1 MAFLC
6 VGWKCN
12 MSLVWMV
19 KWVNACVS
27 MFSAVD
33 IYCIQQLSA
42 VTADEYV
49 VLYVIGCQETSLLVW
64 QPGWIPKPHFHMLLL
79 IAWCINKLFEILTL
93 YFQYET
99 WLGNVVIVIDWLS
112 SLKFVKISKFYE
124 IVKICQNSFCR
135 IASNCIV
142 YEFTQH

>member
-1 MAFLC
+1 
-6 VGWKCN
+6 
-12 MSLVWMV
+12 MV

-64 QPGWIPKPHFHMLLL
+64 QPG
-79 IAWCINKLFEILTL
+79 
-93 YFQYET
+93 
-99 WLGNVVIVIDWLS
+99 
-112 SLKFVKISKFYE
+112 
-124 IVKICQNSFCR
+124 
-135 IASNCIV
+135 
-142 YEFTQH
+142 